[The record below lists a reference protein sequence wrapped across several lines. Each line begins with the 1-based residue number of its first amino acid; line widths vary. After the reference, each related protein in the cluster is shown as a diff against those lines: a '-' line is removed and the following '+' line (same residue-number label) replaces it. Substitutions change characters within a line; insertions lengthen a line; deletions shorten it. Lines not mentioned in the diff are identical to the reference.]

1 MAFIP
6 LNRKRN
12 EVLNEFA
19 KKYQDRTLTYL
30 HNAFSLGKEDCED
43 VFQEASII
51 LYQDV
56 GRGKL
61 DNLTSSLYSY
71 FIGICRNKAHEQ
83 LRANGKAH
91 LPSIDEL
98 SGEENEYRYNMVLNK
113 ADKILNF
120 IDTNEKAEQERSGIV
135 QDMVSRLPSQCKEI
149 LWSYYRDG
157 LSMKAIAQMF
167 KYASEGVAKVKKHRC
182 QERFRERYED
192 ILKKYK
198 RNETWK

>member
-1 MAFIP
+1 MATIP

-12 EVLNEFA
+12 DVLNEFA
-19 KKYQDRTLTYL
+19 KLYQDRTITYL
-30 HNAFSLGKEDCED
+30 HNAFSMGKEDCED

-61 DNLTSSLYSY
+61 DNLTSSLYTY

-83 LRANGKAH
+83 LRANGKAR

-98 SGEENEYRYNMVLNK
+98 SGEENEHRYNMVLNK
-113 ADKILNF
+113 ADKILNS
-120 IDTNEKAEQERSGIV
+120 IDTDEKAEHERSGIV
-135 QDMVSRLPSQCKEI
+135 QDMVSRLPSPCNEI

-167 KYASEGVAKVKKHRC
+167 KYASENAAKVTKHRC
-182 QERFRERYED
+182 QEKFRNRYEE
-192 ILKKYK
+192 LLNKK
-198 RNETWK
+198 

>member
-1 MAFIP
+1 MATIP
-6 LNRKRN
+6 LNRKQT
-12 EVLNEFA
+12 EVLTEFA
-19 KKYQDRTLTYL
+19 KKYQDRTITYL

-51 LYQDV
+51 LYQDA
-56 GRGKL
+56 GKGKL
-61 DNLTSSLYSY
+61 DNLTSSLYTY

-83 LRANGKAH
+83 LRANGKAQ

-98 SGEENEYRYNMVLNK
+98 SGEENEHRYNMVLNK
-113 ADKILNF
+113 ADKILNI
-120 IDTNEKAEQERSGIV
+120 IDTNEKAEHERSSIV
-135 QDMVSRLPSQCKEI
+135 QDMVSRLPSPCNEI

-192 ILKKYK
+192 ILK
-198 RNETWK
+198 NM

>member
-1 MAFIP
+1 MATIP

-12 EVLNEFA
+12 DVLNEFA
-19 KKYQDRTLTYL
+19 KLYQDRTINYL

-56 GRGKL
+56 GKGKL
-61 DNLTSSLYSY
+61 DNLTSSLYTY

-83 LRANGKAH
+83 LRANDKAQ

-98 SGEENEYRYNMVLNK
+98 SGEENEHRYNMVLNK
-113 ADKILNF
+113 ADKILNL
-120 IDTNEKAEQERSGIV
+120 IDSNEKADIERNGIV
-135 QDMVSRLPSQCKEI
+135 QDMVSRLPYPCNEI
-149 LWSYYRDG
+149 LWSFYRDG

-182 QERFRERYED
+182 QENFREKYED
-192 ILKKYK
+192 KLRKK
-198 RNETWK
+198 

>member
-1 MAFIP
+1 MAIIP

-12 EVLNEFA
+12 DVLNEFA
-19 KKYQDRTLTYL
+19 KLYQDRTITYL

-56 GRGKL
+56 GKGKL
-61 DNLTSSLYSY
+61 DNLTSSLYTY

-83 LRANGKAH
+83 LRANGKAQ

-98 SGEENEYRYNMVLNK
+98 SGEENEHRYNMVLNK
-113 ADKILNF
+113 ADKILN
-120 IDTNEKAEQERSGIV
+120 INDTNEKAEHERSGIV
-135 QDMVSRLPSQCKEI
+135 QDMVSRLPSPCNEI

-167 KYASEGVAKVKKHRC
+167 KYASEGVAKVTKHRC

-192 ILKKYK
+192 ILRKM
-198 RNETWK
+198 

>member
-1 MAFIP
+1 MT
-6 LNRKRN
+6 
-12 EVLNEFA
+12 EFA

-51 LYQDV
+51 LYQDA
-56 GRGKL
+56 GKGKL
-61 DNLTSSLYSY
+61 DNLTSSLYTY

-83 LRANGKAH
+83 LRANGKAQ

-98 SGEENEYRYNMVLNK
+98 SGEENEHHYNMVLNK
-113 ADKILNF
+113 ADKILNI
-120 IDTNEKAEQERSGIV
+120 IDTNEKAEHERSSIV
-135 QDMVSRLPSQCKEI
+135 QDMVSRLPSPCNEI

-192 ILKKYK
+192 ILRKM
-198 RNETWK
+198 

>member
-1 MAFIP
+1 M
-6 LNRKRN
+6 
-12 EVLNEFA
+12 NEFA
-19 KKYQDRTLTYL
+19 KLYQDRTITYL

-61 DNLTSSLYSY
+61 DNLTSSLYTY

-83 LRANGKAH
+83 LRANGKAQ
-91 LPSIDEL
+91 LPSIDEM
-98 SGEENEYRYNMVLNK
+98 SGEENDL
-113 ADKILNF
+113 
-120 IDTNEKAEQERSGIV
+120 IDTNEKAEYERSGIV
-135 QDMVSRLPSQCKEI
+135 QDMVSQLPSPCNEI

-167 KYASEGVAKVKKHRC
+167 KYASEGVAKVTKHRC
-182 QERFRERYED
+182 QEKFRERYES
-192 ILKKYK
+192 ILSKK
-198 RNETWK
+198 